1 MIKALGA
8 VLGTAALLLG
18 AAQASAADWPSQ
30 PIRMVIPFAPGGT
43 TDILGRMMAEG
54 LGKELGVTV
63 IAENIAGANGNLGA
77 QTVLRAKPDGNTL
90 MLGTPGPMIVNK
102 YVYKNLS
109 FDPKTAFAPVILV
122 AALPNVLMVGPKSG
136 IKSVAEL
143 IEQARAKPAG
153 LTFGSPSVGSSGHV
167 STELFK
173 LKSQIDAVHVP
184 YKGSSPMLVDLMS
197 GNTDFTIDQISSA
210 LAFIQAGKLNALA
223 VTSRQRS
230 PQLPD
235 VPTLREAGFPDYEVS
250 VWFSVAAPAET
261 PKDRVS
267 KLNAALN
274 KVLADPAVKARIV
287 ALGAQPL
294 GGSPDDL
301 KAQILAEEKNIQAV
315 TQVVNF
321 EN

>member
-1 MIKALGA
+1 MIKPMGLFLGA
-8 VLGTAALLLG
+8 LALLLG
-18 AAQASAADWPSQ
+18 QAASAASWPSQ
-30 PIRMVIPFAPGGT
+30 PIRLVIPFAPGGT

-77 QTVLRAKPDGNTL
+77 QSVLRSKADGNTI

-102 YVYKNLS
+102 YVYKNLA
-109 FDPKTAFAPVILV
+109 FDPKTAFAPVTLV
-122 AALPNVLMVGPKSG
+122 AELPNALMVSPKLG
-136 IKSVAEL
+136 VNSVAEL
-143 IEQARAKPAG
+143 IGLAQKKKDG

-173 LKSQIDAVHVP
+173 LQAHISAVHVP

-210 LAFIQAGKLNALA
+210 LGFVQSGKLRALA
-223 VTSRQRS
+223 VTSRTRS
-230 PQLPD
+230 AQLPD

-250 VWFSVAAPAET
+250 VWFCVAAPAGT
-261 PKDRVS
+261 PQDRIDI
-267 KLNAALN
+267 LNGALN
-274 KVLADPAVKARIV
+274 KVLADPAVRERI
-287 ALGAQPL
+287 ASLGAQPL
-294 GGSPDDL
+294 GGPPQDL
-301 KAQILAEEKNIQAV
+301 ARQILAEEKNIQAV
-315 TQVVNF
+315 TQVVTF

>member
-1 MIKALGA
+1 MIKPMRLFLGA
-8 VLGTAALLLG
+8 LALSL
-18 AAQASAADWPSQ
+18 AQAASAASWPSQ
-30 PIRMVIPFAPGGT
+30 PIRLVIPFAPGGT

-77 QTVLRAKPDGNTL
+77 QSVLRSKADGNTI

-102 YVYKNLS
+102 YVYKNLA
-109 FDPKTAFAPVILV
+109 FDPKTAFAPVALV
-122 AALPNVLMVGPKSG
+122 AELPNALMVSPKLG
-136 IKSVAEL
+136 VNSVAEL
-143 IEQARAKPAG
+143 ISLAQKKKDG

-173 LKSQIDAVHVP
+173 LQAHISAMHVP

-210 LAFIQAGKLNALA
+210 LGFVQSGKLRALA
-223 VTSRQRS
+223 VTSRTRS
-230 PQLPD
+230 AQLPD

-250 VWFSVAAPAET
+250 VWFCVAAPAGT
-261 PKDRVS
+261 PKDRIS
-267 KLNAALN
+267 ILNAALN
-274 KVLADPAVKARIV
+274 KVLADPAVRERI
-287 ALGAQPL
+287 ASLGARPL
-294 GGSPDDL
+294 GGPPQDL
-301 KAQILAEEKNIQAV
+301 ARQILAEEKNIQAV
-315 TQVVNF
+315 TQVVTF